1 MLSVLFVLSYVNYGA
16 SYNDFPS
23 LTTANASMAVVI
35 DKSFFSNK
43 EEHRNVVESIHDL
56 IAHTVKK
63 EMHVGGI
70 VVHLF
75 QDTNVILRQDYTI
88 LLSVATCYLTWRLH
102 EAARSEDIMHFA
114 ITDADCPRLRDTDG
128 ISIPMVKPGEEL
140 SQIFLDLRMMDIL
153 SWNAINVLHDES
165 FDRDMVSRVMMAISD
180 KLPTKHVNLIS
191 RSIFTLK
198 QNETDRA
205 RKALVHNTLSDFHV
219 DQLGHCFLV
228 IATTEIV
235 PDVMDVARSLKMVH
249 PGSQWL
255 YVITDSAAQNSTNM
269 TAFVDLLAEG
279 GNVAFVYN
287 ATDTDGFCE
296 VKLMRYIKRLVKAVA
311 RALEASVKKEI
322 EMLKRIGDEDFEIV
336 RLTKRE
342 RRHEVLKNV
351 RIYAAEDNN
360 KECPTWKFTTAITW
374 GNFFFRGRNQGHMLD
389 IGVWTPGFSVNLTD
403 MLFPHIAH
411 GFRGI
416 SLPIATYS
424 NPPWQ
429 VITISST
436 GEKTYEGLVFDVV
449 KHLGKK
455 LNFTYTVI
463 APELNKTAN
472 SWVASR
478 FDKLGDKVKG
488 MTMSNTR
495 QMPQEVIELVRQK
508 KVLLAAV
515 AYTVNED
522 GKNAINFTVPIYVQT
537 YSFLTARPR
546 QLSRALLFASPF
558 TEQTWA
564 CLAVSTIIMGP
575 ILYMIHKCS
584 PYSTQT
590 SGLNSSFQCVWY
602 VYGALLQ
609 QGGMYL
615 PQSDSARFLIGVW
628 WLIVMVIV
636 ATYSGSLVAFL
647 TFPRMDASILT
658 VEDLIGRRDRM
669 TWGFLNG
676 SFLEVYLQNAEET
689 KYHILLARAEKY
701 NNTEDEKMIGRVKEG
716 KHALIDWRSSLRFLM
731 RKDLLLTGGCHFSLS
746 QDEFLNEPIAM
757 IIPEGSPYL
766 PVINA
771 ELRRM
776 LESGLMH
783 KWITERMPIRDKC
796 WEMAGN
802 NQVVNERKVNVADM
816 QGIFF
821 VLFMGVTLSFFFLF
835 CEFYWHRRKVSKERK
850 LIRPFVSKVETLHL
864 DSGHVGINYKDVI
877 RSAYPRKTAYTL
889 CSKQSASGL
898 HARRV
903 GRPSSSDSDLYIN
916 MGTTVS
922 WTILLH
928 LLPTLVR
935 GYDNVGFD
943 GWYQPVPH
951 RPVDIITDV
960 INDLGVRILQQY
972 TVPGNVAFSPAGV
985 GFVLAALYEGSA
997 GRGRQQISD
1006 ALGLPRDRDVTRL
1019 GFRDVHRRLRTYLNA
1034 DGFLGGLT
1042 LNQEDTKLRPEY
1054 EGILRFYGFDLTIPE
1069 EESNA
1074 TTNAPESTTNQ
1085 PTMEVETPAPDDAT
1099 ATTMQP
1105 IQDASSESTPPT
1117 TLSVELLG
1125 MTMTAGEASSRLT
1138 QTTFASTILTE
1149 ATKVATLPSEITTVS
1164 TSTMSEIATTIASA
1178 TDASASVTDA
1188 STSAATTATVPPATM
1203 VDTATQNAGTE
1214 SLATST
1220 GSISP
1225 VTDLPAATDITVLT
1239 EAATETM
1246 TSGPT
1251 TVLQDTSPDT
1261 TATESTTATTI
1272 ATTIMTEA
1280 TPAASNIDQAT
1291 TTPVP
1296 ANLEAS
1302 SSSGPPAEENTVAT
1316 EAMKNQTS
1324 EMGSTDLPATTVA
1337 NEIGSDGQPTTLPAT
1352 VTDSMTRRKRA
1363 ARSPR
1368 GFFSS
1373 YPDEGIWMQDL
1384 GIWNPYPTSLS
1395 EASVRDSTEI
1405 SFLVNGCDVSSVTA
1419 SRYFAVLPFAHFPSL
1434 HAVALEFPLDDPRYN
1449 ILLVMSTDRR
1459 DTYRLSRD
1467 LGGKSLRLLRK
1478 QLQATWVRATIPSF
1492 MLRGFVTLT
1501 SFLQRLGIVDVFE
1514 PRAADLSLMTP
1525 DLGVYARDVQQSI
1538 GVNIRN
1544 YMKPD
1549 RTHSR
1554 ESPNSDPPLIVPPRR
1569 DYYRYYHPG
1578 NGLFERAG
1586 PVVFTAV
1593 HPFLYFIVDAETS
1606 VALIAGRVN
1615 DPLNSR
1621 IL

>member
-1 MLSVLFVLSYVNYGA
+1 MLPVLFLLSCVNYG
-16 SYNDFPS
+16 SGYNDFPS

-35 DKSFFSNK
+35 DKSFFGNK
-43 EEHRNVVESIHDL
+43 GEHQSAVVSIRDL
-56 IAHTVKK
+56 ITHIVKK

-75 QDTNVILRQDYTI
+75 QDTNVNLRQDYTI

-102 EAARSEDIMHFA
+102 EAARNEDIMHFA
-114 ITDADCPRLRDTDG
+114 ITDADCPRLTNTDG
-128 ISIPMVKPGEEL
+128 ITVPVMKPGEEL

-153 SWNAINVLHDES
+153 PWNAINILHDES
-165 FDRDMVSRVMMAISD
+165 FDRDMVSRVMKAISD

-228 IATTEIV
+228 IATIDIV
-235 PDVMDVARSLKMVH
+235 PDVMEVARSLKMVH

-255 YVITDSAAQNSTNM
+255 YVITDSAAQNTTNM

-287 ATDTDGFCE
+287 TTDTDGFCE
-296 VKLMRYIKRLVKAVA
+296 LTLTRYIKRLVRAVA
-311 RALEASVKKEI
+311 RALEGSVKTEI
-322 EMLKRIGDEDFEIV
+322 ELLKRIGDEDFEIV

-351 RIYAAEDNN
+351 RIYAAEDKN
-360 KECPTWKFTTAITW
+360 KECLSWKFTTAITW
-374 GNFFFRGRNQGHMLD
+374 GNFFSSGRNQGHLLD
-389 IGVWTPGFSVNLTD
+389 IGMWTPGYSVNLTD
-403 MLFPHIAH
+403 ILFPHIAH

-416 SLPIATYS
+416 SLPIATYP

-463 APELNKTAN
+463 APELNKSAN
-472 SWVASR
+472 SWVVSR

-508 KVLLAAV
+508 KVLLAAC

-522 GKNAINFTVPIYVQT
+522 SKNAINFTVPIYVQT

-584 PYSTQT
+584 PYSTPT

-609 QGGMYL
+609 QGGLYL

-658 VEDLIGRRDRM
+658 VEDLISRKDRM

-757 IIPEGSPYL
+757 IIPQDSPYL
-766 PVINA
+766 SVINA

-796 WEMAGN
+796 WEIAGN
-802 NQVVNERKVNVADM
+802 NQVVNERKVNVGDM

-850 LIRPFVSKVETLHL
+850 LIRPFVSVVEA
-864 DSGHVGINYKDVI
+864 G
-877 RSAYPRKTAYTL
+877 PRAGGVHHPR
-889 CSKQSASGL
+889 A
-898 HARRV
+898 
-903 GRPSSSDSDLYIN
+903 SSDVERGRLGLTSPN
-916 MGTTVS
+916 SVGKP
-922 WTILLH
+922 

-951 RPVDIITDV
+951 KPVDIITDV

-972 TVPGNVAFSPAGV
+972 TVPGNVAFSPAMV
-985 GFVLAALYEGSA
+985 GFVLTALYEGSA

-1006 ALGLPRDRDVTRL
+1006 ALGLPRDRDITRL

-1034 DGFLGGLT
+1034 DGFLGGLI

-1054 EGILRFYGFDLTIPE
+1054 EDILRFYGFDLTVPE
-1069 EESNA
+1069 EETNA
-1074 TTNAPESTTNQ
+1074 TTSAPESTTNQ
-1085 PTMEVETPAPDDAT
+1085 PTTEAKTPLPDD

-1105 IQDASSESTPPT
+1105 AQETSTESTPPT
-1117 TLSVELLG
+1117 TPPVELLG

-1138 QTTFASTILTE
+1138 QTTSASTILTE
-1149 ATKVATLPSEITTVS
+1149 ATKPATMPSEITTVS
-1164 TSTMSEIATTIASA
+1164 TSTVSEIATTIASA
-1178 TDASASVTDA
+1178 TDASTPVTDA
-1188 STSAATTATVPPATM
+1188 STSAATTASVPPATM
-1203 VDTATQNAGTE
+1203 VDTATQSAGTE
-1214 SLATST
+1214 SLATT
-1220 GSISP
+1220 TASISP
-1225 VTDLPAATDITVLT
+1225 VTDLPAATDTTVLT
-1239 EAATETM
+1239 EAATEPT
-1246 TSGPT
+1246 TTGST
-1251 TVLQDTSPDT
+1251 TVLQDASPDT
-1261 TATESTTATTI
+1261 TATESTIATTI
-1272 ATTIMTEA
+1272 ATMIATEV
-1280 TPAASNIDQAT
+1280 TPAASNIAQAT
-1291 TTPVP
+1291 TIPVP
-1296 ANLEAS
+1296 ANLQAS
-1302 SSSGPPAEENTVAT
+1302 SSSGPPEENTVST

-1324 EMGSTDLPATTVA
+1324 EMGSTDSPATTA
-1337 NEIGSDGQPTTLPAT
+1337 ASETGSDGQPTTPPTT

-1459 DTYRLSRD
+1459 DTYRLSQD

-1478 QLQATWVRATIPSF
+1478 QLQATWVTATIPSF

-1554 ESPNSDPPLIVPPRR
+1554 ESPNSDPPLTVPPRR

-1586 PVVFTAV
+1586 PVLFTAV